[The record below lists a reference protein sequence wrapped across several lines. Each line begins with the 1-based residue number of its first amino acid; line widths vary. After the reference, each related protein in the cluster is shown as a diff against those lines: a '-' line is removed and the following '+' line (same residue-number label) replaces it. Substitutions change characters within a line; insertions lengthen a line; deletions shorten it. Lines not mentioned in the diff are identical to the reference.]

1 MVAQAAETGKRIKS
15 RAKNWSDRI
24 SLLGNPAYRPLL
36 TRIEGSICTSGFGI
50 PHSNHADF
58 NTYAAME
65 ECLNSFDTSGMWE
78 DI

>member
-1 MVAQAAETGKRIKS
+1 MVAQAAETEKGSNLELKTG
-15 RAKNWSDRI
+15 
-24 SLLGNPAYRPLL
+24 LFGNPAYRPLL
-36 TRIEGSICTSGFGI
+36 TRIEGSICTPGFGI

-65 ECLNSFDTSGMWE
+65 ERLNSFDTSGMWE